1 MLRFLF
7 ILFQFIVLLIIV
19 TWAIRNSKSVS
30 FLFNDIIITT
40 STSILII
47 GLLIV
52 IIVALLLQRFIF
64 FLKQSSQKYKFYRE
78 RSIHQKGHNSFL
90 QGMVAIANKDFKRA
104 ILESKN
110 INKYLRD
117 KSLSLLLKSETLKI
131 EKKFNELN
139 DVYEEMLKNPHTNL
153 LGLRG
158 LMEQNLRAQD
168 YHHAFVYGEKLFNL
182 NPRIDK
188 LFETLKNIIGK
199 TNNWHKLL
207 QISEQ
212 SLKYQIIDKK
222 TYAES
227 KSIAFY
233 EIAKIKH
240 HSVGRE
246 AIELMEKALRL
257 REHFSPYVGFYI
269 QLLINDN
276 QLEKARKVLKKAW
289 SVFPHPNLKNE
300 IKILAKTMKISYFE
314 LAKFITSNSSDNS
327 QSKIL
332 LTETLIEEQDWINAR
347 NQIKSLLE
355 HKPLKEVCLLMA
367 KIEEG
372 DNGNPQK
379 IDAWISRSNVSKL
392 SKIWICRISG
402 LPQTEWTSISQAGYF
417 NSLDWKY
424 PNNISQL
431 TGLEFEASK
440 INYID
445 SLSI

>member
-1 MLRFLF
+1 MLRFSF
-7 ILFQFIVLLIIV
+7 ILIQFIVLLIIV
-19 TWAIRNSKSVS
+19 TWAIQNSKSVS
-30 FLFNDIIITT
+30 FSFNDIIVTT
-40 STSILII
+40 STSIFII
-47 GLLIV
+47 GLLVI

-78 RSIHQKGHNSFL
+78 RSIHQKGYNSFL

-110 INKYLRD
+110 TNIYLRD

-139 DVYEEMLKNPHTNL
+139 NVYEEMLNNPHTNL

-158 LMEQNLRAQD
+158 LMEQNLKAQD

-188 LFETLKNIIGK
+188 LFETLINIIGK

-212 SLKYQIIDKK
+212 SLKYKIIDKIIY
-222 TYAES
+222 TES

-240 HSVGRE
+240 HSEGRE
-246 AIELMEKALRL
+246 AINLMEKALRL
-257 REHFSPYVGFYI
+257 REHFPPYVSFYI

-276 QLEKARKVLKKAW
+276 KLEKARKVLKKAW
-289 SVFPHPNLKNE
+289 TVLPHPHLKNG
-300 IKILAKTMKISYFE
+300 IKILAETIKISYFE
-314 LAKFITSNSSDNS
+314 LAKFITSNTSDNS
-327 QSKIL
+327 ESKIL
-332 LTETLIEEQDWINAR
+332 LTESLIEEQDWVKAR

-355 HKPLKEVCLLMA
+355 HKPPKEVCLLMA

-372 DNGNPQK
+372 DSNNSQK
-379 IDAWISRSNVSKL
+379 IDTWVSRSNFGKL
-392 SKIWICRISG
+392 SKIWICQISG
-402 LPQTEWTSISQAGYF
+402 LPQDKWTSISRAGYF
-417 NSLDWKY
+417 NSLDWKF
-424 PNNISQL
+424 PNNVSQL
-431 TGLEFEASK
+431 TGSEFEASS
-440 INYID
+440 INYINN
-445 SLSI
+445 

>member
-1 MLRFLF
+1 MFRLSY
-7 ILFQFIVLLIIV
+7 ILFQFIVLVVIA
-19 TWAIRNSKSVS
+19 TWAIKNSKSVS
-30 FLFNDIIITT
+30 FLFNDIVVTT

-47 GLLIV
+47 VLLIV
-52 IIVALLLQRFIF
+52 IFIALVFQRLIF

-78 RSIHQKGHNSFL
+78 RSIHQKGYNAFL

-110 INKYLRD
+110 INKYFKD
-117 KSLSLLLKSETLKI
+117 KSLGLLLKSETLKI

-139 DVYEEMLKNPHTNL
+139 DIYEEMLNNPYTNL

-158 LMEQNLRAQD
+158 LMEQNIRAQD
-168 YHHAFVYGEKLFNL
+168 FHHAFVYGEKLFNL

-188 LFETLKNIIGK
+188 LFETLINIISK

-212 SLKYQIIDKK
+212 SLKYKIIDKK
-222 TYAES
+222 TYVEC

-240 HSVGRE
+240 HNDGRE
-246 AIELMEKALRL
+246 ALDLIEKALRL
-257 REHFSPYVGFYI
+257 RENFSPYVCFYI
-269 QLLINDN
+269 QLLINEN
-276 QLEKARKVLKKAW
+276 KLEKARKALKRAW
-289 SVFPHPNLKNE
+289 SFLPHPELKDE
-300 IKILAKTMKISYFE
+300 IKNLAKAMKIPYFE
-314 LAKFITSNSSDNS
+314 LAKFITSNSSNDYES
-327 QSKIL
+327 IIM
-332 LTETLIEEQDWINAR
+332 LTETLIEEENWINAK

-372 DNGNPQK
+372 DTGDPQT
-379 IDAWISRSNVSKL
+379 IDAWVSRSNFGKL

-402 LPQTEWTSISQAGYF
+402 LSQTNWTSVSKSGYF

-431 TGLEFEASK
+431 SGSEFEISG

-445 SLSI
+445 K